1 MIPVTRMAQ
10 SMTPKSTSRV
20 RGITL
25 LEVLIS
31 LGILSVGLASVLALI
46 PAGGSQTQRALIED
60 RRGAMAAAACADAI
74 NLGLLQPH
82 KWNRSLAAPYYCI
95 FDPVGNGS
103 FTANLDDGIQPFKA
117 VDLGGLPAGSVEA
130 NDAFRLHDD
139 LTFIAGT
146 TEDAP
151 PLPRF
156 LQGTAGPAR
165 RFSEGTFSWLAT
177 LATGTTG
184 APNYVLSIVQFHR
197 RPASPSANVN
207 PATRAG
213 SVFTLANP
221 ITEEL
226 FRDFFPVGGAVLLT
240 NPMTSPAIF
249 EWRRIVMASPI
260 ISAGLVTGADLEFD
274 RDPSP
279 NATHLHAI
287 EGTVGLTE
295 RFVQLEGISPWSQ

>member
-1 MIPVTRMAQ
+1 MSATQA
-10 SMTPKSTSRV
+10 SR
-20 RGITL
+20 RRAITL

-46 PAGGSQTQRALIED
+46 PAGGSQTQRALVED
-60 RRGAMAAAACADAI
+60 RRGAMATAAFADAI
-74 NLGLLQPH
+74 NHGVLQPP
-82 KWNRSLAAPYYCI
+82 KWSPALTPPYYCI

-103 FTANLDDGIQPFKA
+103 FTAKLDDGTQPFKA
-117 VDLGGLPAGSVEA
+117 VDLDGFPAGSVA
-130 NDAFRLHDD
+130 AHDAFRLHDD
-139 LTFIAGT
+139 LTFAAGA

-156 LQGTAGPAR
+156 LQGAAGPAR
-165 RFSEGTFSWLAT
+165 RLSDGAFSWLAT
-177 LATGTTG
+177 VAPETNGG
-184 APNYVLSIVQFHR
+184 ARYVLSIVQFHR
-197 RPASPSANVN
+197 RPALPSADVN
-207 PATRAG
+207 PATRA
-213 SVFTLANP
+213 SSAFTAFTLANP

-240 NPMTSPAIF
+240 NPTASTPIF
-249 EWRRIVMASPI
+249 EWRRILMVSPT
-260 ISAGLVTGADLEFD
+260 ISAGLVTGVDLEFD

-295 RFVQLEGISPWSQ
+295 RYVQLEGISPWSQ